1 MEKIGE
7 IARNDALQSFHA
19 FYGKYYDPKTATPEE
34 KKYYKNE
41 YSRIYSHNSRRLK
54 EERVKSF
61 MSLLKPILE
70 EACTKNGFRIKSNG
84 EISIHWKYKD
94 FLAKTLAEK
103 FVNTLRDEYGIDGV
117 KVKSKISMNGYNL
130 FDLSNISVNKNLLSE
145 NKD

>member
-1 MEKIGE
+1 
-7 IARNDALQSFHA
+7 
-19 FYGKYYDPKTATPEE
+19 
-34 KKYYKNE
+34 
-41 YSRIYSHNSRRLK
+41 
-54 EERVKSF
+54 

>member
-1 MEKIGE
+1 MENIGE
-7 IARNDALQSFHA
+7 IARNAALKSFYA
-19 FYGKYYDPKTATPEE
+19 FYHEYYDPKKASPLE

-41 YSRIYSHNSRRLK
+41 YSRIYSSERNRIKK
-54 EERVKSF
+54 ERTKSF
-61 MSLLKPILE
+61 MSLLLPILE
-70 EACTKNGFRIKSNG
+70 EACIKNGFRITSNG

-94 FLAKTLAEK
+94 LIAKKLAEK
-103 FVNTLRDEYGIDGV
+103 FVKTLKDEYGIDGV

>member
-41 YSRIYSHNSRRLK
+41 YSRIYSYNSRRLK

-70 EACTKNGFRIKSNG
+70 EACVKNGFRIKSNG

-94 FLAKTLAEK
+94 FLAKTVAEK
-103 FVNTLRDEYGIDGV
+103 FVETLRDEYGIDGV